1 MKEVL
6 EHNEDY
12 PVQVLAATKDKGTM
26 MFSVGSWEWG
36 PISKRHRPVFWY
48 IDYDSSRK
56 KRYRQYAIMWSV

>member
-1 MKEVL
+1 MKEVH

-36 PISKRHRPVFWY
+36 PISKRHRPVFLVH
-48 IDYDSSRK
+48 RL
-56 KRYRQYAIMWSV
+56 